1 MKVLVIIP
9 AYNESGN
16 IENTVEILKKKC
28 PEVDYIVINDCST
41 DNTKEILENR
51 KYNYLD
57 LPINLGIGG
66 GVQAGYKYAVE
77 KSYDIAIQ
85 YDGDGQHNA
94 EYIPKMIQT
103 MIKNKADMVIGS
115 RFIDREGFQ
124 TSFMRRVGINIINGV
139 IRLSTGNKVTDA
151 TSGFRATNKELTLFF
166 SQNYAQDYPEPE
178 AIVAAI
184 KNGFTVTEI
193 PVIMNERA
201 EGVSSINL
209 AKSFYYMIKVI
220 LAVILQA
227 VVLKRRRK

>member
-1 MKVLVIIP
+1 
-9 AYNESGN
+9 
-16 IENTVEILKKKC
+16 
-28 PEVDYIVINDCST
+28 
-41 DNTKEILENR
+41 
-51 KYNYLD
+51 
-57 LPINLGIGG
+57 
-66 GVQAGYKYAVE
+66 
-77 KSYDIAIQ
+77 
-85 YDGDGQHNA
+85 
-94 EYIPKMIQT
+94 
-103 MIKNKADMVIGS
+103 MVIGS
-115 RFIDREGFQ
+115 RFIDKKGFQ

>member
-28 PEVDYIVINDCST
+28 PEVDYLVINDCST
-41 DNTKEILENR
+41 DNTKAILKER
-51 KYNYLD
+51 QYNYLD

-77 KSYDIAIQ
+77 KDYDIAIQ